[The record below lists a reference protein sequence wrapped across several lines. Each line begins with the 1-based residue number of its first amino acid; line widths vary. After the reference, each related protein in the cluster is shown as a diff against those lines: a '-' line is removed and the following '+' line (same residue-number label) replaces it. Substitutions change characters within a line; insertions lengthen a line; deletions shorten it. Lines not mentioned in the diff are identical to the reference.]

1 MMRVLCL
8 IALLWCGSALA
19 DADPQAAHKLVSMAI
34 TQTLQV
40 INDSRPIYQSQAE
53 VFLSRVDAV
62 LSPVLDFERIAR
74 RVMAKHYR
82 TANEAERGRFIGV
95 FKQSLLNTYARGLV
109 EFTDYKINMLPLR
122 TANQSEKNTL
132 VDFEVLS
139 AAGQVFPITQ
149 SLYFN
154 AKQQQWLIQNVIING
169 INVGQLFRDQFARLV
184 DEKGSVTGAIDAWES
199 VLKAGIDTKEAG
211 NDATDDTE

>member
-1 MMRVLCL
+1 MMRFCCGILLLCC
-8 IALLWCGSALA
+8 AQVWA
-19 DADPQAAHKLVSMAI
+19 DADPAAAHQLVDNTI
-34 TQTLQV
+34 QKTLAV
-40 INDSRPIYQSQAE
+40 INESRALYQTQPE
-53 VFLSRVDAV
+53 VFAAKIDVT
-62 LSPVLDFERIAR
+62 LSPVLDFDRIAR

-82 TANEAERGRFIGV
+82 NASDAERSRFIGV
-95 FKQSLLNTYARGLV
+95 FKQSLLNTYARGLI

-132 VDFEVLS
+132 VDFEVLT

-184 DEKGSVTGAIDAWES
+184 DEKGGVTAAIDAWEN
-199 VLKAGIDTKEAG
+199 VLKAGINTKEAG
-211 NDATDDTE
+211 HDSADETE